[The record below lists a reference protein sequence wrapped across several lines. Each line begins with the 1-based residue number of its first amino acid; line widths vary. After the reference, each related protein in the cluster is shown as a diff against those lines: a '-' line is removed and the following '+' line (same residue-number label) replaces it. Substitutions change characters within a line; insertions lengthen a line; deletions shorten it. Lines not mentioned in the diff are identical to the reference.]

1 MSQKISDARFAKKIK
16 EVISIFDGQHL
27 RAFRRRVWKIWKMY
41 KRPGPPA
48 APRQEPIQSI
58 GRRLRQ
64 LAARNSDQLSA
75 WQFLK
80 FWGIFSYLLTLV

>member
-27 RAFRRRVWKIWKMY
+27 RAFRRRVWKIRKKY

-48 APRQEPIQSI
+48 APRQEYIQI
-58 GRRLRQ
+58 ILAGI
-64 LAARNSDQLSA
+64 AARIREFRQEPEYPFIVND
-75 WQFLK
+75 
-80 FWGIFSYLLTLV
+80 